1 MIKFETAVAKIGSIA
16 SSKDH
21 LLYHLRVTHRISYE
35 GVFIFLRRIVAQ
47 NWLKTRSF
55 S

>member
-1 MIKFETAVAKIGSIA
+1 MIKFETVAKIGSIA
-16 SSKDH
+16 SKDH